1 MSNDTQFLINRMRVV
16 ADGTDVDNWD
26 PKVLLSQCVDEL
38 VIYMA
43 ANEALKF
50 TITDLD
56 NQIKEL
62 SNK

>member
-1 MSNDTQFLINRMRVV
+1 MKLQYKLG
-16 ADGTDVDNWD
+16 GTDVDNWD

-43 ANEALKF
+43 ANEALKSI
-50 TITDLD
+50 ITDLD